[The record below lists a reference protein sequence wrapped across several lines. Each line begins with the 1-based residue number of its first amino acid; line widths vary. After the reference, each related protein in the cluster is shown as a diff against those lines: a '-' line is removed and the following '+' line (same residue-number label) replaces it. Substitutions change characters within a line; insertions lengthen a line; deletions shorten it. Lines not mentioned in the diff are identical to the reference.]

1 VGGGLG
7 AKSRNLRAS
16 ENTLGYGED
25 RIVWEQ
31 ALDIRV
37 WLGLKED
44 EKGISQNSGEGE
56 AIGGI
61 SKKLHPIPAANPVC
75 KGHRLSVSPH
85 VPTKRELKVVEELAY
100 RAGIPVSPHVPT
112 KRELK
117 AFLEL

>member
-1 VGGGLG
+1 M
-7 AKSRNLRAS
+7 
-16 ENTLGYGED
+16 GYGED

-44 EKGISQNSGEGE
+44 EKGISQNGGEGE

-61 SKKLHPIPAANPVC
+61 SKKLHPTPAANPVC

-85 VPTKRELKVVEELAY
+85 VPA
-100 RAGIPVSPHVPT
+100 

-117 AFLEL
+117 ADLRTFSHSSLGCFTTCPCKEGTES

>member
-1 VGGGLG
+1 MGGGLG

-85 VPTKRELKVVEELAY
+85 VPTKRELK
-100 RAGIPVSPHVPT
+100 GG
-112 KRELK
+112 
-117 AFLEL
+117 